1 MFSMSMDPTHIGD
14 GDRKRKRY
22 DSIIG
27 EHRTQLV
34 NHSTTLNSDG
44 ADLGLKTSKFA
55 NCRRSASIPSQAG
68 LAEIPQT

>member
-34 NHSTTLNSDG
+34 NQWSPQC
-44 ADLGLKTSKFA
+44 DLYPGP
-55 NCRRSASIPSQAG
+55 R
-68 LAEIPQT
+68 